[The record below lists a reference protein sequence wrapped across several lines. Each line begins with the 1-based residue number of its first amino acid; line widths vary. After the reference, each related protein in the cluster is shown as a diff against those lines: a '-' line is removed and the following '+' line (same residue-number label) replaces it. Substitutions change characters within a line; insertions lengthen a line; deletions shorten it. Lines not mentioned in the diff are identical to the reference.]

1 MNFIFGMI
9 TGILI
14 TILTIIITAFI
25 IDRQK
30 AKQREKALD
39 GFLSHLTSL
48 KDILS
53 NGEETPVSSDTKTS
67 SDEIKEEKET
77 NE

>member
-14 TILTIIITAFI
+14 TILTIIITALI
-25 IDRQK
+25 MHSKDVK
-30 AKQREKALD
+30 ARNKATDAL
-39 GFLSHLTSL
+39 LEALNNILTSNSE
-48 KDILS
+48 D
-53 NGEETPVSSDTKTS
+53 EETDDTANLETS
-67 SDEIKEEKET
+67 SDEKTVKEES